1 MFKKN
6 LTLTIVGVF
15 LFILLLVLLPFL
27 GAWKSI
33 LTITIVTSAIVFMA
47 YFGTEKSAFAILL
60 FGGFV
65 LMLVVGSFRNFIE
78 IFTAGSIG
86 TEGAFVMIV
95 LGVLFGAGFFWLV
108 EVQKEKRIQAL
119 AKAAAEAEEAA
130 AKAKKPRKPRAPR
143 KKKEPSNEV
152 THTHAEI
159 M

>member
-6 LTLTIVGVF
+6 LTRTIAG
-15 LFILLLVLLPFL
+15 LFILLLSLLPFL
-27 GAWKSI
+27 GAWKAV

-47 YFGTEKSAFAILL
+47 YFGTVNKAFAALF

-78 IFTAGSIG
+78 IFTTGSIG
-86 TEGAFVMIV
+86 SEGALVMIV
-95 LGVLFGAGFFWLV
+95 LGVLFSAGFFWIV
-108 EVQKEKRIQAL
+108 EIQKEKRAQAL

-143 KKKEPSNEV
+143 KKKEASNEV